1 MKRKQLLKK
10 TRDIPEDVII
20 RSLEHNGR
28 HVSDYFLVGEDGN
41 YIQGNW
47 GPDGKPQTWLV
58 FSEDETG
65 DFAVEQF
72 LLRHVPVFRT
82 EEEVPDRV
90 SEPADIAADEPPK
103 LKPLLALAGSIP
115 EGWKDAVY
123 DERR

>member
-58 FSEDETG
+58 FSEDETASDISRFYPG
-65 DFAVEQF
+65 RLERCR
-72 LLRHVPVFRT
+72 LR
-82 EEEVPDRV
+82 
-90 SEPADIAADEPPK
+90 
-103 LKPLLALAGSIP
+103 
-115 EGWKDAVY
+115 
-123 DERR
+123 